1 MPDSR
6 NSPAD
11 SRFTMRTRRSFLKQT
26 VAGLAGAGIGIR
38 PLEAAAE
45 GRGKVRLMWVLSDA
59 HVGRVED
66 GLDGAEWLAKAC
78 QDMQGIPVDHAF
90 FLGDLT
96 QNGTEEEL
104 KSFLAARK
112 DSGNHEYHRGKAEAY
127 DKLIRSRDPYRVID
141 GNVAWFMLSDEKP
154 GVPGDL
160 SEETCDWL
168 EAELATHADKTVIV
182 CSHQL
187 VRDTIHK
194 SDHRQ
199 RHIHPSERLAE
210 IIGKSK
216 IDLWM
221 CGHEHHSPYTTDRIA
236 RKEGTTYINVA
247 SVSHAYNTKASQ
259 SFVLEFAEGAREIV
273 ARRRQH
279 DTGGQT
285 PGPDCPEI
293 RVPLRHAIEM
303 EG

>member
-1 MPDSR
+1 
-6 NSPAD
+6 
-11 SRFTMRTRRSFLKQT
+11 MRTRRSFLKQT
-26 VAGLAGAGIGIR
+26 VAGLAGAGIGTR
-38 PLEAAAE
+38 RLEAAAD
-45 GRGKVRLMWVLSDA
+45 GRGKVRLAWVLSDA
-59 HVGRVED
+59 HAGRVED

-78 QDMQGIPVDHAF
+78 QDMQGTPVDHAF

-112 DSGNHEYHRGKAEAY
+112 DSGVGAWHELAGNHEYHRGKAEAY
-127 DKLIRSRDPYRVID
+127 DELIRSRDPYRVID

-160 SEETCDWL
+160 SKETCDWL
-168 EAELATHADKTVIV
+168 EAELAAHADKTVIV

-194 SDHRQ
+194 SDHPQ
-199 RHIHPSERLAE
+199 RHIRPSERLAE

-221 CGHEHHSPYTTDRIA
+221 CGHEHHSPYNKTRIA
-236 RKEGTTYINVA
+236 RKDGTTYINIA

-259 SFVLEFAEGAREIV
+259 SYVLEFTEGSREIV

-279 DTGGQT
+279 DSG
-285 PGPDCPEI
+285 EYLKEFEV
-293 RVPLRHAIEM
+293 RVPLRHPIEM
-303 EG
+303 G